1 MMALLKSI
9 QIFFFGGLMLCLVST
24 QALAQPE
31 NPVDV
36 QDTPVPIT
44 GLEILFLAGG
54 ALGGYKAYKKKKDDK
69 SEV

>member
-1 MMALLKSI
+1 MALLKSI
-9 QIFFFGGLMLCLVST
+9 LYFVFGAFLFCLVST
-24 QALAQPE
+24 QAHAQPE

-36 QDTPVPIT
+36 QDSPVPIT

-54 ALGGYKAYKKKKDDK
+54 ALGGYKAYKNKNNNK